1 MAFPPFTNQA
11 AWSSEKVQDVKSKDL
26 FFSPES
32 QMRLKVIIRTS
43 IKFAS
48 AKSEKKM
55 FEANSVDSVLIFSCV
70 Q

>member
-1 MAFPPFTNQA
+1 MRGRQLVYLHEDQRNFTGI
-11 AWSSEKVQDVKSKDL
+11 ETTY

-55 FEANSVDSVLIFSCV
+55 FEANSVDSVLISSCV